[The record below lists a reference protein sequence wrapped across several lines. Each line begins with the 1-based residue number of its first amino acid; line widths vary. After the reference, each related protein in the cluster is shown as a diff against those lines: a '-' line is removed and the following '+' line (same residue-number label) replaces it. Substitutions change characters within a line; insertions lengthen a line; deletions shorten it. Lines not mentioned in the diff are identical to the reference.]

1 MLYETTMA
9 SPIGPLRLI
18 ASDTGLRAV
27 LWPDDDLGRI
37 HLNESTIV
45 NSGHPILT
53 ASMTQLN
60 EYFDGT
66 RTGFDLPLDLQ
77 GTDFQQ
83 ACWRAL
89 ATIPYGSTASYRE
102 QAEMIGRPTAVRAV
116 GGANARNPLS
126 IVLPCH
132 RVIASSGA
140 LTGFAG
146 GLDTKKWLLDF
157 ESAQNSSGREI

>member
-1 MLYETTMA
+1 MLYETTMK

-27 LWPDDDLGRI
+27 LWPDDDPSRI

-45 NSGHPILT
+45 DGGHPILA
-53 ASMTQLN
+53 ASVAQLE
-60 EYFDGT
+60 EYFEGT
-66 RTGFDLPLDLQ
+66 RTGFDLPLDPH
-77 GTDFQQ
+77 GTDFQR

-89 ATIPYGSTASYRE
+89 AMIPYGSTASYRE
-102 QAEMIGRPTAVRAV
+102 QAEMIGRPNAVRAV
-116 GGANARNPLS
+116 GGANGRNPLS

-157 ESAQNSSGREI
+157 ESAQNSSDREI